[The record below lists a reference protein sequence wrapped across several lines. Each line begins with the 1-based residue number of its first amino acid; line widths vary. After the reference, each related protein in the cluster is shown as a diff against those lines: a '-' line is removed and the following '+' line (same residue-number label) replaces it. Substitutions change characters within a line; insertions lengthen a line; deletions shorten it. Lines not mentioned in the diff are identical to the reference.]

1 MWSHEGQ
8 TRITNYLLQ
17 TRGNYLPQIA
27 RIKMI
32 FSDMEFVTNV
42 TNGIRVKYQ
51 LVRVKFSRIN
61 AKIHLQ
67 FVAKTA
73 AINTLKNSNLAGVKH
88 LTNLSPGFSRFRIM
102 NNHYFVIQPA
112 HKGCFRETE
121 SHIFAPK

>member
-32 FSDMEFVTNV
+32 FSDMKFVTNV
-42 TNGIRVKYQ
+42 SKFQ

-61 AKIHLQ
+61 AKTYLQ

-112 HKGCFRETE
+112 HKGCFRQTE
-121 SHIFAPK
+121 YHIFAPK

>member
-42 TNGIRVKYQ
+42 TNGIGVKYQ

-73 AINTLKNSNLAGVKH
+73 AINTL
-88 LTNLSPGFSRFRIM
+88 FSG
-102 NNHYFVIQPA
+102 
-112 HKGCFRETE
+112 KL
-121 SHIFAPK
+121 